1 MAFDRLRFDFNF
13 NRPLK
18 EHELGEIELMINQWI
33 GEATLLEMRVMA
45 LAGAIAM
52 FGEKYGEKVLSCLN
66 MSYLCLLSISCGLDE
81 ASFLFELIFSKNSL
95 GACCGGSWCIHG
107 AMWWNSCKKYI
118 RNTRF

>member
-33 GEATLLEMRVMA
+33 GEATLLETRVMA
-45 LAGAIAM
+45 LAEAKEAGAIAM

-66 MSYLCLLSISCGLDE
+66 IC
-81 ASFLFELIFSKNSL
+81 
-95 GACCGGSWCIHG
+95 
-107 AMWWNSCKKYI
+107 
-118 RNTRF
+118 